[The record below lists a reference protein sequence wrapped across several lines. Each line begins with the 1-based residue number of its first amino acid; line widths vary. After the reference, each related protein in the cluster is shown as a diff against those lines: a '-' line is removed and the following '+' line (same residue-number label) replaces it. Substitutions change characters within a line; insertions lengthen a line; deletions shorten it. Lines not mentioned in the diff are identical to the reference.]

1 MDSESSYLLLIGF
14 IIFLFFKKLLAVVV
28 EAKVPNYKDLKNA
41 PPLWKKL
48 VNFRRVLNIVS
59 IIALSYFLL
68 NFKLSKYIRIIFVL
82 LLFISF
88 KYFIIDERLIYKFI
102 DDNADNNLIINL
114 IDEQGDL
121 FIDIFCLVFA
131 VYALNS
137 IFLK

>member
-1 MDSESSYLLLIGF
+1 MAKFQITNSS
-14 IIFLFFKKLLAVVV
+14 
-28 EAKVPNYKDLKNA
+28 NHQRSD
-41 PPLWKKL
+41 
-48 VNFRRVLNIVS
+48 RDLNIIS

-68 NFKLSKYIRIIFVL
+68 HFKLSKYIRIIFVL